1 MKLFLGVF
9 LLAFLCSCSS
19 GDYAAA
25 TELDTSV
32 KGVNTNDSAVLDSVV
47 VDKKQVL
54 IHQLVNTRFQNVV
67 SNKDVLSREFSEG
80 LEILELRE
88 PSLYSPGNG
97 VVSVK
102 DSNHIQLIY
111 RFYENAKMCK
121 YVLSMHNVR
130 SDYKQ
135 GDTLL
140 SGVIIGHA
148 ILSDDKYTL
157 AIDSWTDSP
166 FEDVKWPITS
176 LDSKTGYEDP
186 NQIKNLIIVHK
197 SDYHFY
203 YYIDGHLKH
212 EFEIALGQAP
222 SGHKKV
228 QGDNRTPEGRYLI
241 VEKMK
246 GPFDSP
252 TGPWL
257 GDSWFRL
264 NYPNKWDAEIGYKD
278 GLITKGQM
286 QQIVRAYDQKR
297 DTPNN
302 TKLGGHIGIHG
313 WNGDWY
319 QYGSHDITWGCVS
332 MRNHQI
338 DDIYDEIP
346 VGTVVYIM
354 P

>member
-1 MKLFLGVF
+1 MKFLSGF
-9 LLAFLCSCSS
+9 ILLSVLYRC
-19 GDYAAA
+19 
-25 TELDTSV
+25 TSA
-32 KGVNTNDSAVLDSVV
+32 DSAVNNEPPDIELGETKTEQARFDSSAIDSNEPVV
-47 VDKKQVL
+47 F
-54 IHQLVNTRFQNVV
+54 ILVNTRFQNIV
-67 SNKDVLSREFSEG
+67 SSGNVISREFSEG
-80 LEILELRE
+80 LEVLELSN
-88 PSLYSPGNG
+88 PQLVSPGDG
-97 VVSVK
+97 IVSSK
-102 DSNHIQLIY
+102 DSNHIQCTY
-111 RFYENAKMCK
+111 WFYENARLNK
-121 YVLSMHNVR
+121 YVLSLHNVE
-130 SDYKQ
+130 SDYRE
-135 GDTLL
+135 GDTLMTDA
-140 SGVIIGHA
+140 IIGNVSINEGRY
-148 ILSDDKYTL
+148 ILGV
-157 AIDSWTDSP
+157 DSWTDAP
-166 FEDVKWPITS
+166 FGEYKWSITT
-176 LDSKTGYEDP
+176 LDSKKGFEDP
-186 NQIKNLIIVHK
+186 SQIKNLIVVNK

-203 YYIDGHLKH
+203 FYVDGQLKH
-212 EFEIALGQAP
+212 DFEIALGQAP
-222 SGHKKV
+222 SGHKKE
-228 QGDNRTPEGRYLI
+228 QGDNKTPEGRYLI

-264 NYPNKWDAEIGYKD
+264 NYPNKWDAEIGFKA
-278 GLITKGQM
+278 GLISEAQKN
-286 QQIVRAYDQKR
+286 QITRAYNQKR